1 MKLLGVGAKIAKSQA
16 GKALAREVGKT
27 ATQAGIQI
35 IGDVLQGENAL
46 DSTKKRLKTA
56 GKQVGKHLRSAAW
69 KGAQS
74 VLKGGKGGPRKMG
87 SLQIAALNGVAKTK
101 KKKKKKGEKS
111 KKTGISK
118 GGCGKGKKKK
128 KKKVD
133 KKKGTKKKK
142 KKKKKGD
149 GGKKCKPKKK
159 KTGKAGVS
167 EKKKKKKNSPLKQK
181 KKKKK
186 KKCEKQT
193 KKATKR
199 KATKRSAGFLGVS
212 PAKLARLSHPFS
224 LM

>member
-101 KKKKKKGEKS
+101 KKKGEKS

-133 KKKGTKKKK
+133 KKKGTKKKKK

-186 KKCEKQT
+186 KKKCEKQT